1 MNEKK
6 AYEKKLQ
13 ARYDE
18 WSAQIDKLKAK
29 SEQVEA
35 NAQLEYTRQVKE
47 LRAMQKAAGERLSEL
62 KGASDDAWKDL
73 KAGVDTAWDSLG
85 NALRSAQARF

>member
-1 MNEKK
+1 MNEKQ

-29 SEQVEA
+29 SKQVEA
-35 NAQLEYTRQVKE
+35 NAQLEYARQIKE
-47 LRAMQKAAGERLSEL
+47 LRAMQEAAGERLGEL
-62 KGASDDAWKDL
+62 KDASDDAWKDL
-73 KAGVDTAWDSLG
+73 KIGVDAAWDSLG